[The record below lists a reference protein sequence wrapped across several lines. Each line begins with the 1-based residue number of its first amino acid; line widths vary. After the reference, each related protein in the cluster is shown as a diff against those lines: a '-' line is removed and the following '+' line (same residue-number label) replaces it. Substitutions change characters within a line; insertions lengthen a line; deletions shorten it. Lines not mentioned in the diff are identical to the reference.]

1 MEKKNEQYVIY
12 PHNGNSEPMNG
23 LTPQD
28 KLIYLAIR
36 RYMNRD
42 TMESF
47 PSYARIT
54 QDIGAAAKTIKKSV
68 DNLVREEYLQTRR
81 DGKKIIYKFNN
92 KKQFEPFSWDFL
104 DKPDLTFTEK
114 SYIVAA
120 QQYMFKDNE
129 EGKIS
134 YKNNELSKLINMTE
148 ATISRCNHSL
158 EKKGYLE
165 GASEL
170 VKKFQLRELDQLF
183 IWKFKEQGEKI
194 EKNTEDIR
202 EIKKKLELLIAENEK
217 LKEKI
222 RISNTYILTSL
233 KEQKNYE
240 YHKNGLNISTQF
252 TNDGFTVTCDY
263 SDIFSNE
270 KDEFEKYVENL
281 DGNLYEAVIESLG
294 ADKVKVITNCLASS
308 NIETV
313 RSAISLFKN
322 TVKRTAKE
330 MIVSHEAEI
339 KNLKQYV

>member
-183 IWKFKEQGEKI
+183 IWKFKEQDEKI

-222 RISNTYILTSL
+222 KISNTYIL
-233 KEQKNYE
+233 
-240 YHKNGLNISTQF
+240 
-252 TNDGFTVTCDY
+252 
-263 SDIFSNE
+263 
-270 KDEFEKYVENL
+270 
-281 DGNLYEAVIESLG
+281 
-294 ADKVKVITNCLASS
+294 
-308 NIETV
+308 
-313 RSAISLFKN
+313 
-322 TVKRTAKE
+322 
-330 MIVSHEAEI
+330 
-339 KNLKQYV
+339 

>member
-12 PHNGNSEPMNG
+12 PHNGNLEPMNG

-183 IWKFKEQGEKI
+183 IWKFKEQDEKI

-222 RISNTYILTSL
+222 RISNTYIL
-233 KEQKNYE
+233 
-240 YHKNGLNISTQF
+240 
-252 TNDGFTVTCDY
+252 
-263 SDIFSNE
+263 
-270 KDEFEKYVENL
+270 
-281 DGNLYEAVIESLG
+281 
-294 ADKVKVITNCLASS
+294 
-308 NIETV
+308 
-313 RSAISLFKN
+313 
-322 TVKRTAKE
+322 
-330 MIVSHEAEI
+330 
-339 KNLKQYV
+339 

>member
-1 MEKKNEQYVIY
+1 
-12 PHNGNSEPMNG
+12 MNG

-165 GASEL
+165 GACEL

-183 IWKFKEQGEKI
+183 IWKFKEQDEKI

-222 RISNTYILTSL
+222 RISNTYIL
-233 KEQKNYE
+233 
-240 YHKNGLNISTQF
+240 
-252 TNDGFTVTCDY
+252 
-263 SDIFSNE
+263 
-270 KDEFEKYVENL
+270 
-281 DGNLYEAVIESLG
+281 
-294 ADKVKVITNCLASS
+294 
-308 NIETV
+308 
-313 RSAISLFKN
+313 
-322 TVKRTAKE
+322 
-330 MIVSHEAEI
+330 
-339 KNLKQYV
+339 

>member
-12 PHNGNSEPMNG
+12 PHNGNSEPVNG

-47 PSYARIT
+47 PSYARLT

-134 YKNNELSKLINMTE
+134 YKNNELSKLINMSE
-148 ATISRCNHSL
+148 ATISKCNHSL

-183 IWKFKEQGEKI
+183 IWKFKEQDEKI

-202 EIKKKLELLIAENEK
+202 EIKQKLELLIAENEK

-222 RISNTYILTSL
+222 RISNTYIL
-233 KEQKNYE
+233 
-240 YHKNGLNISTQF
+240 
-252 TNDGFTVTCDY
+252 
-263 SDIFSNE
+263 
-270 KDEFEKYVENL
+270 
-281 DGNLYEAVIESLG
+281 
-294 ADKVKVITNCLASS
+294 
-308 NIETV
+308 
-313 RSAISLFKN
+313 
-322 TVKRTAKE
+322 
-330 MIVSHEAEI
+330 
-339 KNLKQYV
+339 

>member
-12 PHNGNSEPMNG
+12 PHNGNSEPVNG

-47 PSYARIT
+47 PSYARLT

-134 YKNNELSKLINMTE
+134 YKNNELSKLINMSE
-148 ATISRCNHSL
+148 STISKCNHSL

-183 IWKFKEQGEKI
+183 IWKFKEQDEKI

-202 EIKKKLELLIAENEK
+202 EIKQKLELLIAENEK

-222 RISNTYILTSL
+222 RISNTYIL
-233 KEQKNYE
+233 
-240 YHKNGLNISTQF
+240 
-252 TNDGFTVTCDY
+252 
-263 SDIFSNE
+263 
-270 KDEFEKYVENL
+270 
-281 DGNLYEAVIESLG
+281 
-294 ADKVKVITNCLASS
+294 
-308 NIETV
+308 
-313 RSAISLFKN
+313 
-322 TVKRTAKE
+322 
-330 MIVSHEAEI
+330 
-339 KNLKQYV
+339 

>member
-1 MEKKNEQYVIY
+1 MEKKNEQFVIY
-12 PHNGNSEPMNG
+12 PHNGNTEAING

-36 RYMNRD
+36 RYMNRE

-54 QDIGAAAKTIKKSV
+54 NDIGAAAKTIKKSV
-68 DNLVREEYLQTRR
+68 DNLVREGYLQTRK
-81 DGKKIIYKFNN
+81 DGKRIIYKFNN
-92 KKQFEPFSWDFL
+92 KKQFEPFSYDFL
-104 DKPDLTFTEK
+104 DKPDLTFIEK
-114 SYIVAA
+114 SYIVAT

-148 ATISRCNHSL
+148 STISRCNHSL

-170 VKKFQLRELDQLF
+170 IKKFQLRELDQLF
-183 IWKFKEQGEKI
+183 IWKFKEQDEKI

-222 RISNTYILTSL
+222 KISNTYIL
-233 KEQKNYE
+233 
-240 YHKNGLNISTQF
+240 
-252 TNDGFTVTCDY
+252 
-263 SDIFSNE
+263 
-270 KDEFEKYVENL
+270 
-281 DGNLYEAVIESLG
+281 
-294 ADKVKVITNCLASS
+294 
-308 NIETV
+308 
-313 RSAISLFKN
+313 
-322 TVKRTAKE
+322 
-330 MIVSHEAEI
+330 
-339 KNLKQYV
+339 

>member
-1 MEKKNEQYVIY
+1 MEKKDEQYVIY

-183 IWKFKEQGEKI
+183 IWKFKEQDEKI

-222 RISNTYILTSL
+222 RISNTYIL
-233 KEQKNYE
+233 
-240 YHKNGLNISTQF
+240 
-252 TNDGFTVTCDY
+252 
-263 SDIFSNE
+263 
-270 KDEFEKYVENL
+270 
-281 DGNLYEAVIESLG
+281 
-294 ADKVKVITNCLASS
+294 
-308 NIETV
+308 
-313 RSAISLFKN
+313 
-322 TVKRTAKE
+322 
-330 MIVSHEAEI
+330 
-339 KNLKQYV
+339 

>member
-12 PHNGNSEPMNG
+12 PHNGNSEPVNG

-47 PSYARIT
+47 PSYARLT

-92 KKQFEPFSWDFL
+92 KKQFEPFSWNFL

-134 YKNNELSKLINMTE
+134 YKNNELSKLINMSE
-148 ATISRCNHSL
+148 ATISKCNHSL

-183 IWKFKEQGEKI
+183 IWKFKEQDERI
-194 EKNTEDIR
+194 DKNTEDIA
-202 EIKKKLELLIAENEK
+202 EIKRKLAILIAENEK

-222 RISNTYILTSL
+222 KCSNTYI
-233 KEQKNYE
+233 
-240 YHKNGLNISTQF
+240 I
-252 TNDGFTVTCDY
+252 
-263 SDIFSNE
+263 
-270 KDEFEKYVENL
+270 
-281 DGNLYEAVIESLG
+281 
-294 ADKVKVITNCLASS
+294 
-308 NIETV
+308 
-313 RSAISLFKN
+313 
-322 TVKRTAKE
+322 
-330 MIVSHEAEI
+330 
-339 KNLKQYV
+339 

>member
-170 VKKFQLRELDQLF
+170 VKKFQLRDLDQLF
-183 IWKFKEQGEKI
+183 IWKFKEQDEKI

-222 RISNTYILTSL
+222 RISNTYIL
-233 KEQKNYE
+233 
-240 YHKNGLNISTQF
+240 
-252 TNDGFTVTCDY
+252 
-263 SDIFSNE
+263 
-270 KDEFEKYVENL
+270 
-281 DGNLYEAVIESLG
+281 
-294 ADKVKVITNCLASS
+294 
-308 NIETV
+308 
-313 RSAISLFKN
+313 
-322 TVKRTAKE
+322 
-330 MIVSHEAEI
+330 
-339 KNLKQYV
+339 

>member
-1 MEKKNEQYVIY
+1 MEKKNEQFVIY
-12 PHNGNSEPMNG
+12 PHNGNTEAING

-36 RYMNRD
+36 RYMNRE

-54 QDIGAAAKTIKKSV
+54 SDIGAAAKTIKKSI
-68 DNLVREEYLQTRR
+68 DNLVREGYLQTRK
-81 DGKKIIYKFNN
+81 DGKRIIYKFNN
-92 KKQFEPFSWDFL
+92 KKQFEPFSYDFL
-104 DKPDLTFTEK
+104 DKPDLTFIEK

-148 ATISRCNHSL
+148 STISRCNHSL

-170 VKKFQLRELDQLF
+170 IKKFQLRELDQLF
-183 IWKFKEQGEKI
+183 IWKFKEQDEKI

-222 RISNTYILTSL
+222 KISNTYIL
-233 KEQKNYE
+233 
-240 YHKNGLNISTQF
+240 
-252 TNDGFTVTCDY
+252 
-263 SDIFSNE
+263 
-270 KDEFEKYVENL
+270 
-281 DGNLYEAVIESLG
+281 
-294 ADKVKVITNCLASS
+294 
-308 NIETV
+308 
-313 RSAISLFKN
+313 
-322 TVKRTAKE
+322 
-330 MIVSHEAEI
+330 
-339 KNLKQYV
+339 